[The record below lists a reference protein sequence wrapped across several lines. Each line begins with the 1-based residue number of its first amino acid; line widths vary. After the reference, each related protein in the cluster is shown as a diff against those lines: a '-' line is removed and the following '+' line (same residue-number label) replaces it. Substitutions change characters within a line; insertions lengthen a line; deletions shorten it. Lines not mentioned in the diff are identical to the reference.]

1 MGDPPTVARC
11 RRHGASTRGAGRAR
25 LPHGVHRR
33 WRPRGAEALRRRP
46 RPGTARRVWRELQRE
61 IQLILDAELVHGD
74 LSAFN
79 VLWWHERPVI
89 IDFSQS
95 VDVVVHPA
103 ARDLLRRD
111 VERTAGYF
119 RRQGVAVD
127 LDAALALVGDSPARF
142 AHQVLSS

>member
-1 MGDPPTVARC
+1 
-11 RRHGASTRGAGRAR
+11 
-25 LPHGVHRR
+25 
-33 WRPRGAEALRRRP
+33 
-46 RPGTARRVWRELQRE
+46 
-61 IQLILDAELVHGD
+61 VHGD

-89 IDFSQS
+89 IDFSQA
-95 VDVVVHPA
+95 VDAVVHPA